1 MNVAKQLMDVGEL
14 RYVDTAH
21 CQQVFSVKQPG
32 TLRRWAKQGAPHL
45 RVGNQLR
52 WNVPAVE
59 GWLDARTK
67 QTEEQSVD

>member
-1 MNVAKQLMDVGEL
+1 MNVAKQSMDVGEL

-21 CQQVFSVKQPG
+21 CQQIFSVKQPG

-67 QTEEQSVD
+67 RAEGQSAD